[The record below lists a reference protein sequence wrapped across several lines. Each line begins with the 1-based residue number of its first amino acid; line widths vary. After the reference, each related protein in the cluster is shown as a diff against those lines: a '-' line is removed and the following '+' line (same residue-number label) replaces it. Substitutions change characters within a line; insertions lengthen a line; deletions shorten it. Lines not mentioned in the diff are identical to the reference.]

1 MAVAANATPEQAPY
15 ADAYS
20 DAAIQSLMDSLDEKE
35 DHLQSIPMPKEDYN
49 AIHEPV
55 TKLKDNIQEFSEQ
68 ENIYGPEPETWEHY
82 AARQAAVE
90 ASMDAVYKAY
100 HDDVPEGIK
109 KSYLDEAVH
118 TTREANEFWRKEFAK
133 LLEKDQRM
141 EQEMNAM
148 RSQMAELQRTAK
160 QQGFT
165 EEQLAQSMVLA
176 MTLLENSKAAREA
189 AHKEK
194 HPATARLFQDARQA
208 VHECYQG
215 IVGIPHKAKTAI
227 LNKAFHLADTA
238 IQSIAGVFDKG
249 ISFLAKRKQAI
260 AQMSPLYEQKM
271 EAVPQQEPPK
281 REEVAAQK
289 TEAEE
294 EQQNEPEKQ
303 QPEPEKD
310 GPQEAAE
317 MEKTDAAEKE
327 PSEESEKKE
336 QKAGSSPEVQKI
348 LQEADE
354 AMKNLDYDKFYENHQ
369 KFQAL
374 AYNYNHNTKGMRDKL
389 PDAERKFLSS
399 LVNWEGKIFVLTAP
413 SAPNYSKHD
422 VLQKA
427 EMELKHVAKECLMNN
442 MLQADVV
449 DYINKY
455 APSAGIAK
463 EGSPYSKVNL
473 GEKIVQEA
481 MKDPQVQKATQQ
493 TNNAERQR

>member
-1 MAVAANATPEQAPY
+1 
-15 ADAYS
+15 
-20 DAAIQSLMDSLDEKE
+20 
-35 DHLQSIPMPKEDYN
+35 
-49 AIHEPV
+49 
-55 TKLKDNIQEFSEQ
+55 
-68 ENIYGPEPETWEHY
+68 
-82 AARQAAVE
+82 
-90 ASMDAVYKAY
+90 MDAVDKAY

-289 TEAEE
+289 PEAEE

-310 GPQEAAE
+310 GPQEA
-317 MEKTDAAEKE
+317 
-327 PSEESEKKE
+327 
-336 QKAGSSPEVQKI
+336 
-348 LQEADE
+348 DE

-369 KFQAL
+369 KFQAF